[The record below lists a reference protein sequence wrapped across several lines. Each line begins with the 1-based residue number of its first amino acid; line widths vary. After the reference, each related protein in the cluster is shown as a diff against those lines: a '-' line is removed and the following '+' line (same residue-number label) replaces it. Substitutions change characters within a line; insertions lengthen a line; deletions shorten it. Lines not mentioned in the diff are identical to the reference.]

1 MANKDPPPNTEDKAR
16 YDKVKDE
23 LVKMLTKKRAADRE
37 LAQTELAIYNLET
50 AYLTDTASTGNIVHG
65 FDGYLKPT
73 QGAAARRK
81 HEIGEGD
88 RWFSNSSGTW
98 SKVRPLLHLPLHW
111 VYVHRVMQSLE
122 LIGEGEEST
131 PVPEELKNPTPGL
144 TTVVVPPAPRPQELT
159 PAQQK
164 KYRDR
169 EYQRRKRAMRRSA
182 GTMSDDDSQ
191 SAGGRRAHKRAR
203 LADEE

>member
-1 MANKDPPPNTEDKAR
+1 
-16 YDKVKDE
+16 
-23 LVKMLTKKRAADRE
+23 MLAKRRAADRQLAEME
-37 LAQTELAIYNLET
+37 LTIYNLET
-50 AYLTDTASTGNIVHG
+50 SYLTDTATTGNIIHG

-88 RWFSNSSGTW
+88 RWFSTSSGTW
-98 SKVRPLLHLPLHW
+98 SK
-111 VYVHRVMQSLE
+111 SLE
-122 LIGEGEEST
+122 LLGDGEETT
-131 PVPEELKNPTPGL
+131 PAPDDPKTPNPGL

-159 PAQQK
+159 AAQQK
-164 KYRDR
+164 KFRDR

-191 SAGGRRAHKRAR
+191 GLGRRAQK
-203 LADEE
+203 